1 MADTSPKNTSSSDEI
16 DLGQLLHMI
25 GKAFNRLGIFFL
37 RVFLFFKKN
46 AIVLGILIAVGLGIS
61 FVLSTLG
68 NKKLKT
74 EAIVRPNFDSTDYV
88 YDVVDEI
95 QSNILSKDTAFF
107 KKIDVAVE
115 DLEGFRVEIE
125 PIKDPEEAEA
135 ETEQRLSYLELL
147 QSFSDEGFAIDIM
160 RSELTKKSVEDHRIT
175 FSYIDHEKGSKAAE
189 KLLDYI
195 NDNGYYKGVIET
207 FRDNAL
213 TRIDQNKVLIDQIDQ
228 LVANYTQTLLNK
240 EADKTSASVYM
251 ENESALNISALLTL
265 KNRFVKEIEEK
276 RLDLASQGQL
286 VSVLNMGKPQVV
298 RKPFVANKFFLIPLA
313 MVVLFFLVSFVRF
326 MNRKARELQL

>member
-1 MADTSPKNTSSSDEI
+1 MAENSPKNTSSSDEI

-25 GKAFNRLGIFFL
+25 GNAFNRLGIFFL

-46 AIVLGILIAVGLGIS
+46 AIVLGILVAVGLGIS
-61 FVLSTLG
+61 FVLSSLVD
-68 NKKLKT
+68 KKLKT
-74 EAIVRPNFDSTDYV
+74 ETIVRPNFDSADYV

-147 QSFSDEGFAIDIM
+147 QSFSDESFAIDIM

-175 FSYIDHEKGSKAAE
+175 FSYIDPVKGSEVAQ

-195 NDNGYYKGVIET
+195 NDNDYYKSVIET
-207 FRDNAL
+207 FRNNARL
-213 TRIDQNKVLIDQIDQ
+213 RIDQNKVLIGQIDQ
-228 LVANYTQTLLNK
+228 LIGNYTQTLLDK
-240 EADKTSASVYM
+240 EAGKASASVYM

-265 KNRFVKEIEEK
+265 KNRFIKEIEEK
-276 RLDLASQGQL
+276 NFELAEQGQL
-286 VSVLNMGKPQVV
+286 VSILSMGKPQVV
-298 RKPFVANKFFLIPLA
+298 RKPFFNNTFFLVPLA

-326 MNRKARELQL
+326 LNRKARELQL